1 MSVLTINNYM
11 ETKKCKLCEENKSL
25 NEFYLCGGKYS
36 SRCKKCFGEY
46 QKNNPNR
53 KEIEKKCRE
62 KNKEILNEKRKKRY
76 YDNVEKTREYNRN
89 LMKKRRAENPE
100 KYKEYSQSE
109 KNKQYQKEY
118 REKNKEKQKQY
129 IKDYYLKNQNE
140 LKNYQ
145 KNYQKENKEIRN
157 KRYKKDKEIPERKIK
172 MILRSRF
179 KAAIKKDCKNSSIIK
194 LLGCPIDE
202 FKIYLES
209 KFQGGMTW
217 KNHGLKGWHIDHIIP
232 CSAFDLTKEEEQKKC
247 FHYSN
252 LQPLWWEDNLK
263 KGNKVEDGTTR
274 PPL

>member
-1 MSVLTINNYM
+1 M

-25 NEFYLCGGKYS
+25 NEFYLCCGKYS

-53 KEIEKKCRE
+53 KGNQNRYGS
-62 KNKEILNEKRKKRY
+62 KNRDMINS
-76 YDNVEKTREYNRN
+76 KTRERYHKNIDESR
-89 LMKKRRAENPE
+89 KKEREKQKRLRSLNPE
-100 KYKEYSQSE
+100 KYRKYS
-109 KNKQYQKEY
+109 
-118 REKNKEKQKQY
+118 RIKNKERYFKK
-129 IKDYYLKNQNE
+129 KNDPKYKIE
-140 LKNYQ
+140 RILRARLLRAVTSK
-145 KNYQKENKEIRN
+145 
-157 KRYKKDKEIPERKIK
+157 YKK
-172 MILRSRF
+172 
-179 KAAIKKDCKNSSIIK
+179 SSYSK

-252 LQPLWWEDNLK
+252 LQPLWWIDNLK
-263 KGNKVEDGTTR
+263 KSNKMEGE
-274 PPL
+274 PPPSI